1 MEERPEKDSTIIA
14 NRSKRLKPPGAVI
27 RSWWLYLK
35 EGAMMN
41 IALIGCGG
49 VGKAFINLLQE
60 REKELETQGIDIS
73 LKYIIGSKGGI
84 YDPQGINKEDFIKYA
99 ASEEDITKYPEGGS
113 RKLSIDNIIENK
125 DVDILIE
132 LTPTSRDT
140 GEPGMT
146 HITKALSSGISVV
159 TGNKGPIML
168 AYGKLKSLAKDNGVQ
183 LAIGC
188 TTGGALPSIN
198 AGVFD
203 LAGSSILSIEGVL
216 NGTTN
221 YIIQEMEAKS
231 ISFEEALKK
240 AQESGIAEADPSLDI
255 EGWDTA
261 MKMLILVNVLMG
273 EDKTLNDIKVSG
285 IKEITLKDI
294 ERAKA
299 KGKKLK
305 LVGKA
310 VKEKEKLVMSVDLEE
325 ISVDHPLYGVD
336 GKNKGVRYVSDTL
349 GDLTISGGA
358 SGTKAAAASV
368 LRDIVNIHKGYRFV

>member
-1 MEERPEKDSTIIA
+1 
-14 NRSKRLKPPGAVI
+14 
-27 RSWWLYLK
+27 
-35 EGAMMN
+35 MN

-49 VGKAFINLLQE
+49 VGKAFIKLLQE
-60 REKELETQGIDIS
+60 KADELKKQGIDIS
-73 LKYIIGSKGGI
+73 LKYVLGSKGGV
-84 YDPQGINKEDFIKYA
+84 YDPQGINKEDFLKFA
-99 ASEEDITKYPEGGS
+99 ASERDITKFPKGGS
-113 RKLSIDNIIENK
+113 QKLSIDNVVENK

-132 LTPTSRDT
+132 LTPTNRKT

-146 HITKALSSGISVV
+146 HITKALSNGISVV

-168 AYGKLKSLAKDNGVQ
+168 AYGKLKAMAKANGAQ

-198 AGVFD
+198 AGLLD
-203 LAGSSILSIEGVL
+203 LAGSKILSIEGVL

-221 YIIQEMEAKS
+221 YIIQEMETNG

-240 AQESGIAEADPSLDI
+240 AQEAGIAEADPSLDI

-261 MKMLILVNVLMG
+261 MKMLILVNVLMEEG
-273 EDKTLNDIKVSG
+273 KTLEDIKVSG
-285 IKEITLKDI
+285 IKDITREDI
-294 ERAKA
+294 EIAA
-299 KGKKLK
+299 AEGKKLK

-310 VKEKEKLVMSVDLEE
+310 LKKEGKLEMSVALEE
-325 ISVDHPLYGVD
+325 IAADHPLYGVD

-349 GDLTISGGA
+349 GDLTIVGGA

-368 LRDIVNIHKGYRFV
+368 LRDVINMYKGYRFV